1 MSRQTVVNIP
11 VTDHDNFSFAE
22 CLVFLGRSEK
32 ECLHYVEGGV
42 VQKMI
47 VSNGRPVLVEISD
60 DPISKGLRAIVRG
73 AGTGEESNGLNGL
86 NDLDSL
92 NGANGLNESNVL
104 NGSTLNRLN
113 NSNRSNAVNR
123 SNDSNGPGDLNESGG
138 VISIDE
144 EYIRRY
150 ISHWLHLDADL
161 RPFYDFAAKDAV
173 LASLAERYKGLRLI
187 GIPDL
192 FEALTWSITGQQIT
206 LGFAYT
212 LRQRFIQAFGHHAVI
227 DGKDHYVYPH
237 PSVIAALEPASL
249 ISMQFSRSKADYII
263 RLAQSMTDGHLTA
276 EQLQHM
282 NYQQAREH
290 LISFRG
296 IGNWSANYVLMK
308 YHRHHQALPLEDAG
322 LHNALKYQ
330 LQLSSKPSLA
340 DVKAYTQHWKEHAAY
355 ATFYLWRSLY

>member
-1 MSRQTVVNIP
+1 MGQQIVVNIP
-11 VTDHDNFSFAE
+11 VTNHDNFSFAE

-32 ECLHYVEGGV
+32 ECLHYVENGV

-47 VSNGRPVLVEISD
+47 VSNGQPVLVEISD
-60 DPISKGLRAIVRG
+60 DAASKGLRALVRSANKG
-73 AGTGEESNGLNGL
+73 DELQGLNGL
-86 NDLDSL
+86 KTLKRLRFDGLD
-92 NGANGLNESNVL
+92 A
-104 NGSTLNRLN
+104 LNR
-113 NSNRSNAVNR
+113 SDV
-123 SNDSNGPGDLNESGG
+123 GT
-138 VISIDE
+138 SIDE

-161 RPFYDFAAKDAV
+161 RPFYDFAAKDSV

-276 EQLQHM
+276 GQLQHM
-282 NYQQAREH
+282 DYQQAREH

-308 YHRHHQALPLEDAG
+308 HHRHHQALPLEDAG
-322 LHNALKYQ
+322 LHNALKHQ

>member
-1 MSRQTVVNIP
+1 MSQQTVVNIP
-11 VTDHDNFSFAE
+11 ITDHDNFSFAE

-47 VSNGRPVLVEISD
+47 VSNGQPVLVEISD
-60 DPISKGLRAIVRG
+60 DAASKGLRVTVRSTHNDG
-73 AGTGEESNGLNGL
+73 GFGGLNEANGPDGVNHLNGANHRNDVGGMNGSGSLKEVSNLSGLSGLSGL
-86 NDLDSL
+86 NDL
-92 NGANGLNESNVL
+92 
-104 NGSTLNRLN
+104 NRPMN
-113 NSNRSNAVNR
+113 
-123 SNDSNGPGDLNESGG
+123 
-138 VISIDE
+138 IDDA
-144 EYIRRY
+144 YIRRY

-161 RPFYDFAAKDAV
+161 CSFYDFAAKDTV
-173 LASLAERYKGLRLI
+173 LASLTERYKGLRLI

-276 EQLQHM
+276 EQLENM
-282 NYQQAREH
+282 DYQQAREH

-296 IGNWSANYVLMK
+296 IVNWSANYVLMK

>member
-1 MSRQTVVNIP
+1 MTQQTVVNIP
-11 VTDHDNFSFAE
+11 ITDHGNFSFAE

-32 ECLHYVEGGV
+32 ECLHYVQDGI

-47 VSNGRPVLVEISD
+47 VSNGQPVLMEISD
-60 DPISKGLRAIVRG
+60 DAAAGSLSVMIRTAKDG
-73 AGTGEESNGLNGL
+73 AAGNGLAE
-86 NDLDSL
+86 D
-92 NGANGLNESNVL
+92 
-104 NGSTLNRLN
+104 GSVEDDVT
-113 NSNRSNAVNR
+113 SSA
-123 SNDSNGPGDLNESGG
+123 E
-138 VISIDE
+138 IDE
-144 EYIRRY
+144 AYIRRY

-263 RLAQSMTDGHLTA
+263 RLAQSMTAGDLTA
-276 EQLQHM
+276 EQLENM

-330 LQLSSKPSLA
+330 LQLATKPSLA
-340 DVKAYTQHWKEHAAY
+340 DVKAYTQHWGEHAAY

>member
-1 MSRQTVVNIP
+1 MSQQTVVNIP

-32 ECLHYVEGGV
+32 ECLHYVQDGV

-47 VSNGRPVLVEISD
+47 VSNGVPVLMEISD
-60 DPISKGLRAIVRG
+60 NAASGSLQVAVRSADNNG
-73 AGTGEESNGLNGL
+73 ETGSVRQVESI
-86 NDLDSL
+86 
-92 NGANGLNESNVL
+92 A
-104 NGSTLNRLN
+104 
-113 NSNRSNAVNR
+113 
-123 SNDSNGPGDLNESGG
+123 
-138 VISIDE
+138 IDE
-144 EYIRRY
+144 AHIRRY

-161 RPFYDFAAKDAV
+161 RPFYDFAAKDPV
-173 LASLAERYKGLRLI
+173 IGPLAKRFKGLRLI
-187 GIPDL
+187 GIPEL
-192 FEALTWSITGQQIT
+192 FEALTWSIMGQQIT

-237 PSVIAALEPASL
+237 PSVIAALEPATL

-263 RLAQSMTDGHLTA
+263 RLAQSMSDGHLTV
-276 EQLQHM
+276 EQLENM
-282 NYQQAREH
+282 NYQDARAH
-290 LISFRG
+290 LVSFRG

-322 LHNALKYQ
+322 LHNALKNQ
-330 LQLSSKPSLA
+330 LQLTTKPSLT

-355 ATFYLWRSLY
+355 ATFYLWRSLYQDRD

>member
-1 MSRQTVVNIP
+1 MNQQTVINIP

-42 VQKMI
+42 IQKMI
-47 VSNGRPVLVEISD
+47 VSNGQPVLVEISD
-60 DPISKGLRAIVRG
+60 DAASQGLRATVRSTSNG
-73 AGTGEESNGLNGL
+73 EEADGPNGLSGLDRSNVLKGKGGSKRLNNSEESNGWNEPNQLDGL
-86 NDLDSL
+86 N
-92 NGANGLNESNVL
+92 
-104 NGSTLNRLN
+104 TLNNLRGL
-113 NSNRSNAVNR
+113 
-123 SNDSNGPGDLNESGG
+123 
-138 VISIDE
+138 ISIDE

-150 ISHWLHLDADL
+150 ISHWLHLNADL
-161 RPFYDFAAKDAV
+161 RSFYDFAAKDTV
-173 LASLAERYKGLRLI
+173 LASLVERYKGLRLI

-206 LGFAYT
+206 LAFAYT
-212 LRQRFIQAFGHHAVI
+212 LRRRFIQAFGHHAII

-249 ISMQFSRSKADYII
+249 IEMQFSRSKADYII

-276 EQLQHM
+276 AQLENM
-282 NYQQAREH
+282 DYQQAREH

-308 YHRHHQALPLEDAG
+308 HHRHHQALPLEDAG

-330 LQLSSKPSLA
+330 LQLTSKPSIA

>member
-32 ECLHYVEGGV
+32 ECLHYVQDGV

-47 VSNGRPVLVEISD
+47 VSNGEPVLMEISD
-60 DPISKGLRAIVRG
+60 DTASGSLRVAVRS
-73 AGTGEESNGLNGL
+73 AT
-86 NDLDSL
+86 NDE
-92 NGANGLNESNVL
+92 AKEAE
-104 NGSTLNRLN
+104 
-113 NSNRSNAVNR
+113 RSREQIAM
-123 SNDSNGPGDLNESGG
+123 
-138 VISIDE
+138 DE
-144 EYIRRY
+144 AYIRRY

-173 LASLAERYKGLRLI
+173 LGPLVTRYKGLRLI
-187 GIPDL
+187 GIPEL
-192 FEALTWSITGQQIT
+192 FEALTWSIMGQQIT

-237 PSVIAALEPASL
+237 PAVIAALEPATL

-263 RLAQSMTDGHLTA
+263 RLAQSMTDGHLTV
-276 EQLQHM
+276 EQLENM
-282 NYQQAREH
+282 NYQQARDH
-290 LISFRG
+290 LVSFRG

-330 LQLSSKPSLA
+330 LQLTAKPSLA
-340 DVKAYTQHWKEHAAY
+340 DVKTYTQHWREHAAY

>member
-1 MSRQTVVNIP
+1 MTQQTVVNIP
-11 VTDHDNFSFAE
+11 IIDHGNFSFAE

-32 ECLHYVEGGV
+32 ECLHYVQDGI

-47 VSNGRPVLVEISD
+47 VSNGQPVLMEISD
-60 DPISKGLRAIVRG
+60 DAAAGSLSVMIRTAKDGSAEDGSVEDGLAEDDVTSS
-73 AGTGEESNGLNGL
+73 AE
-86 NDLDSL
+86 
-92 NGANGLNESNVL
+92 
-104 NGSTLNRLN
+104 
-113 NSNRSNAVNR
+113 
-123 SNDSNGPGDLNESGG
+123 
-138 VISIDE
+138 IDE
-144 EYIRRY
+144 AYIRRY

-161 RPFYDFAAKDAV
+161 RPFYDFAVKDAV

-263 RLAQSMTDGHLTA
+263 RLAQSMTAGDLTA
-276 EQLQHM
+276 EQLENM

-330 LQLSSKPSLA
+330 LQLATKPSLA
-340 DVKAYTQHWKEHAAY
+340 DVKAYTQHWGEHAAY

>member
-1 MSRQTVVNIP
+1 MNQQTVVNIP
-11 VTDHDNFSFAE
+11 ITDHDNFSFAE

-32 ECLHYVEGGV
+32 ECLHYVQDNV

-47 VSNGRPVLVEISD
+47 VSNGQPVLMEISD
-60 DPISKGLRAIVRG
+60 NPASGSLRAMIRTAKDG
-73 AGTGEESNGLNGL
+73 AGNGLEKGPENGV
-86 NDLDSL
+86 D
-92 NGANGLNESNVL
+92 
-104 NGSTLNRLN
+104 NGS
-113 NSNRSNAVNR
+113 
-123 SNDSNGPGDLNESGG
+123 E
-138 VISIDE
+138 IDE
-144 EYIRRY
+144 AYIRRY

-263 RLAQSMTDGHLTA
+263 RLAQSMTAGHLTV
-276 EQLQHM
+276 EQLENM

-330 LQLSSKPSLA
+330 LQLTTKPSLA
-340 DVKAYTQHWKEHAAY
+340 DVKAYTQHWGEHAAY

>member
-1 MSRQTVVNIP
+1 MSQQTVVNIP
-11 VTDHDNFSFAE
+11 ITDHDNFSFAE

-32 ECLHYVEGGV
+32 ECLHYVEGDV
-42 VQKMI
+42 VQKML
-47 VSNGRPVLVEISD
+47 VSNGQPILVEISD
-60 DPISKGLRAIVRG
+60 DEAEKALRVTVRS
-73 AGTGEESNGLNGL
+73 TGIDNGVDSANRP
-86 NDLDSL
+86 DSL
-92 NGANGLNESNVL
+92 REP
-104 NGSTLNRLN
+104 
-113 NSNRSNAVNR
+113 
-123 SNDSNGPGDLNESGG
+123 DSINK
-138 VISIDE
+138 

-150 ISHWLHLDADL
+150 ISHWLHLNADL
-161 RPFYDFAAKDAV
+161 RSFYNFAKKDRV
-173 LASLAERYKGLRLI
+173 LASLVKRYKGLRLI

-227 DGKDHYVYPH
+227 NGKDHYVYPH

-263 RLAQSMTDGHLTA
+263 RLAQSMTDGLLTA
-276 EQLQHM
+276 EQLENM
-282 NYQQAREH
+282 SYQQARDH
-290 LISFRG
+290 LVSFRG

-340 DVKAYTQHWKEHAAY
+340 DVKTYTQHWKEHAAY

>member
-1 MSRQTVVNIP
+1 MSQQTVVNIP

-32 ECLHYVEGGV
+32 ECLHYVQDGV

-47 VSNGRPVLVEISD
+47 VSNDEPVLMKISD
-60 DPISKGLRAIVRG
+60 NAASGSLRVVVMS
-73 AGTGEESNGLNGL
+73 TTDNGRM
-86 NDLDSL
+86 D
-92 NGANGLNESNVL
+92 
-104 NGSTLNRLN
+104 
-113 NSNRSNAVNR
+113 
-123 SNDSNGPGDLNESGG
+123 
-138 VISIDE
+138 IDE
-144 EYIRRY
+144 AYIRRY
-150 ISHWLHLDADL
+150 ISHWLHLEADL
-161 RPFYDFAAKDAV
+161 RPFYDFAARDTVLGPLAV
-173 LASLAERYKGLRLI
+173 RYKGLRLI

-212 LRQRFIQAFGHHAVI
+212 LRQRFIQAFGHHAVV

-237 PSVIAALEPASL
+237 PAVIAALEPASL
-249 ISMQFSRSKADYII
+249 INMQFSRSKADYII
-263 RLAQSMTDGHLTA
+263 RLAQSMSDGHLTV
-276 EQLQHM
+276 EQLDSM

-330 LQLSSKPSLA
+330 LQLTTKPSLT
-340 DVKAYTQHWKEHAAY
+340 DVKAYTQHWGEHAAY

>member
-1 MSRQTVVNIP
+1 MSQQTVVNIP
-11 VTDHDNFSFAE
+11 ITDHDNFSFAE

-47 VSNGRPVLVEISD
+47 VSNGQPVLVEISD
-60 DPISKGLRAIVRG
+60 DAASKALRVTVRSTGDRANDLNGSNRLKELKGPRGLK
-73 AGTGEESNGLNGL
+73 GL
-86 NDLDSL
+86 NDLS
-92 NGANGLNESNVL
+92 GANELSGSNDL
-104 NGSTLNRLN
+104 NGSNRLKELKGPRGLQGLN
-113 NSNRSNAVNR
+113 D
-123 SNDSNGPGDLNESGG
+123 SNDSM
-138 VISIDE
+138 SIDE
-144 EYIRRY
+144 VYIRRY

-161 RPFYDFAAKDAV
+161 RSFYDFAAKDTV
-173 LASLAERYKGLRLI
+173 LASLAARYKGLRLI

-276 EQLQHM
+276 EQLENM
-282 NYQQAREH
+282 DYQQAREH

-308 YHRHHQALPLEDAG
+308 YHRHYQALPLEDAG

-340 DVKAYTQHWKEHAAY
+340 DVKTYTQHWKEHAAY

>member
-1 MSRQTVVNIP
+1 MTQQTVVNIP
-11 VTDHDNFSFAE
+11 ITDHDNFSFAE

-32 ECLHYVEGGV
+32 ECLHYVQDGV

-47 VSNGRPVLVEISD
+47 VSNGQPLLMEIRDDAAAGSLRVTIRTATNGAVGNAAAGNRAAGNGLAGNGSAEDDLTSPVEI
-60 DPISKGLRAIVRG
+60 
-73 AGTGEESNGLNGL
+73 
-86 NDLDSL
+86 
-92 NGANGLNESNVL
+92 
-104 NGSTLNRLN
+104 
-113 NSNRSNAVNR
+113 
-123 SNDSNGPGDLNESGG
+123 
-138 VISIDE
+138 DE
-144 EYIRRY
+144 AYIRRY

-161 RPFYDFAAKDAV
+161 RPFYDFAEKDAV
-173 LASLAERYKGLRLI
+173 LGPLALRYKGLRLI

-276 EQLQHM
+276 EQLENM

-330 LQLSSKPSLA
+330 LQLTTKPSLA
-340 DVKAYTQHWKEHAAY
+340 DVKTYTQHWGEHAAY

>member
-1 MSRQTVVNIP
+1 MSQQTVVNIP

-32 ECLHYVEGGV
+32 ECLHYVQDGV

-47 VSNGRPVLVEISD
+47 VSNGEPVLMEISD
-60 DPISKGLRAIVRG
+60 NAAAGSLQVAI
-73 AGTGEESNGLNGL
+73 
-86 NDLDSL
+86 
-92 NGANGLNESNVL
+92 
-104 NGSTLNRLN
+104 
-113 NSNRSNAVNR
+113 RSAT
-123 SNDSNGPGDLNESGG
+123 DNGPIE
-138 VISIDE
+138 IDE
-144 EYIRRY
+144 AYIRRY

-161 RPFYDFAAKDAV
+161 RPFYEFAAQDTV
-173 LASLAERYKGLRLI
+173 LAPLAVRYKGLRLI

-237 PSVIAALEPASL
+237 PAVIAALEPASL

-263 RLAQSMTDGHLTA
+263 RLAQSMSDGHLTL
-276 EQLQHM
+276 EQLENM
-282 NYQQAREH
+282 NYQQARDH
-290 LISFRG
+290 LVSFRG

-330 LQLSSKPSLA
+330 LQLTTKPSLT
-340 DVKAYTQHWKEHAAY
+340 DVKAYTQHWREHAAY

>member
-1 MSRQTVVNIP
+1 MTQQTVVNIP
-11 VTDHDNFSFAE
+11 ITDHDNFSFAE

-32 ECLHYVEGGV
+32 ECLHYVRDGV

-47 VSNGRPVLVEISD
+47 VSNGQPLLMEISD
-60 DPISKGLRAIVRG
+60 DAAAGSLRVMIRTA
-73 AGTGEESNGLNGL
+73 T
-86 NDLDSL
+86 
-92 NGANGLNESNVL
+92 NGAAGDETGKAAAGNEAAGKRVAG
-104 NGSTLNRLN
+104 NGS
-113 NSNRSNAVNR
+113 AE
-123 SNDSNGPGDLNESGG
+123 DDLTSPVE
-138 VISIDE
+138 IDE
-144 EYIRRY
+144 AYIRRY

-161 RPFYDFAAKDAV
+161 RPFYDFAEKDAV
-173 LASLAERYKGLRLI
+173 LGPLALRYKGLRLI

-276 EQLQHM
+276 EQLDNM

-330 LQLSSKPSLA
+330 LQLTTKPSLA
-340 DVKAYTQHWKEHAAY
+340 DVKAYTQHWGEHAAY